1 MSRKSTSERRHTE
14 DVIVFAI
21 ASTTPITLSFGVE
34 FLKPPLQVKE
44 TTLDA
49 GDKDDNFRF

>member
-44 TTLDA
+44 TTLDT
-49 GDKDDNFRF
+49 GDNDDNF